1 MAESPR
7 PTIRIVAEQSGLS
20 IATVSRALNHNPNVD
35 EQTRLRVMEAAE
47 KVNYRHLPRGRRSD
61 SETELAGTVVG
72 LYLPERYLRQGPHF
86 YTDEM
91 IASCFY
97 ATQQEQCALMLLGPT
112 HIPTRGGKLQEF
124 AGRLTGIFLLTESE
138 KLAPQEHA
146 ILKLNMP
153 TVVLGTVVGDLTNQY
168 PKATYVALDNLGGAH
183 LAVEY
188 LARLGHTRI
197 AFLGGPR
204 SRLAAVERLRG
215 YKGAMASHNLE
226 LRPEYIHEPDAD
238 DWYQISGHESLMQLW
253 ERCDTSKCPTPTAI
267 FAANDFIAMG
277 AVRALQEKRLP
288 VPARVSV
295 IGHDAYRLVRQA
307 KWLFP
312 NLQSIDGQEELP
324 RATEPIELT
333 SIDHRLSVY
342 GVWGLRLLD
351 MLSRGMKVP
360 PLALS
365 PELVEGKTC
374 QEVPTE

>member
-1 MAESPR
+1 MARTER
-7 PTIRIVAEQSGLS
+7 PTIREIANQSNKS
-20 IATVSRALNHNPNVD
+20 IATVSRVLNNNPNVD
-35 EQTRLRVMEAAE
+35 ERTRAQVLEVAHRI
-47 KVNYRHLPRGRRSD
+47 NYLPGVRRSGF
-61 SETELAGTVVG
+61 ETGLAGTVVG
-72 LYLPERYLRQGPHF
+72 LYLPERFLRQGPHF

-91 IASCFY
+91 IASCFS

-112 HIPTRGGKLQEF
+112 HIQTRGGKLQEF
-124 AGRLTGIFLLTESE
+124 AGGLKGIFLLTESE
-138 KLAPQEHA
+138 RLAPQEHA
-146 ILKLNMP
+146 ILKLGIP

-168 PKATYVALDNLGGAH
+168 PNATYVALDNLGGAH

-188 LARLGHTRI
+188 LARLGHRRI

-204 SRLAAVERLRG
+204 SRLAAVERLKG
-215 YKGAMASHNLE
+215 FKGAMASLNLE
-226 LRPEYIHEPDAD
+226 LRPEYVHEPDAD

-253 ERCDTSKCPTPTAI
+253 ERCDDSKCPTPTAI

-288 VPARVSV
+288 VPAKVSV
-295 IGHDAYRLVRQA
+295 IGHDAYRLVRRA
-307 KWLFP
+307 KWLF
-312 NLQSIDGQEELP
+312 NDLQPMDGHEEPP

-374 QEVPTE
+374 QEVSSE